1 MQYQATVTIEQ
12 KAGMLDPEGTTAK
25 RALGHLGYEVSS
37 VKTAKL
43 YEIVLEAES
52 AEIAQQKVDEM
63 CQKLIANPIIH
74 NYTIKLQSIT
84 EN

>member
-12 KAGMLDPEGTTAK
+12 KAGILDPEGITAK

-52 AEIAQQKVDEM
+52 ADIAERKVDEM

-74 NYTIKLQSIT
+74 NYSI
-84 EN
+84 ELKELN

>member
-1 MQYQATVTIEQ
+1 MQYQAKVTIEL

-25 RALGHLGYEVSS
+25 RALGHLGYDVSS

-43 YEIVLEAES
+43 YEIVIEAES
-52 AEIAQQKVDEM
+52 LDTAQHKVEEM

-74 NYTIKLQSIT
+74 NYRIKLQEI
-84 EN
+84 N

>member
-1 MQYQATVTIEQ
+1 MKYQATVRIEQ
-12 KAGMLDPEGTTAK
+12 KAGILDPEGTTAK
-25 RALGHLGYEVSS
+25 RALGHLGYEISS

-52 AEIAQQKVDEM
+52 AEIAERKVDEM

-74 NYTIKLQSIT
+74 NYKIELKELD
-84 EN
+84 

>member
-1 MQYQATVTIEQ
+1 MQYQARVQIEQ

-52 AEIAQQKVDEM
+52 AEIAQQKVDEK

-74 NYTIKLQSIT
+74 NYTIKLH
-84 EN
+84 ELN

>member
-1 MQYQATVTIEQ
+1 MQYQATVKIEQ
-12 KAGMLDPEGTTAK
+12 KAGILDPEGTTAK
-25 RALGHLGYEVSS
+25 RALAHLGYEVSS

-52 AEIAQQKVDEM
+52 TQIAEQKVDEM

-74 NYTIKLQSIT
+74 NYEIKLKELI
-84 EN
+84 

>member
-25 RALGHLGYEVSS
+25 RALGHLGYDVSS
-37 VKTAKL
+37 VQTAKL
-43 YEIVLEAES
+43 YEIILEAES
-52 AEIAQQKVDEM
+52 SEIAEQKVDEM

-74 NYTIKLQSIT
+74 NYTIKLK
-84 EN
+84 ELE

>member
-1 MQYQATVTIEQ
+1 MQYQATVRIEQ
-12 KAGMLDPEGTTAK
+12 KAGMLDPEGTTAR
-25 RALGHLGYEVSS
+25 RALGHLGYAVES

-52 AEIAQQKVDEM
+52 AEVAKQKVDEM

-74 NYTIKLQSIT
+74 NYTIELK
-84 EN
+84 EFD

>member
-12 KAGMLDPEGTTAK
+12 KAGMLDPEGTTAQ
-25 RALGHLGYEVSS
+25 RALGHLGYKVSS

-52 AEIAQQKVDEM
+52 AEIAEQKVDEM
-63 CQKLIANPIIH
+63 CQKLIANPIVH
-74 NYTIKLQSIT
+74 NYTIRIEQL
-84 EN
+84 N